1 MRPKLDRLLG
11 STFLTSSWTNGGA
24 RSVDRLLTQPEAII
38 NCFHLNATQ
47 FDSMAEPQHRKL
59 TAMAMAKLVA
69 SGRPAVLKRMSGE
82 IFNLWLDV
90 LGEMKEALVGEDEK
104 YALQLATS
112 YR

>member
-1 MRPKLDRLLG
+1 M
-11 STFLTSSWTNGGA
+11 
-24 RSVDRLLTQPEAII
+24 DRLLTQPEAII